1 MYYYNTKGFL
11 LLFFTEVATTEHFPT
26 KRNGDRAKEREERNK
41 DNSTD
46 GSKADIEK

>member
-1 MYYYNTKGFL
+1 M